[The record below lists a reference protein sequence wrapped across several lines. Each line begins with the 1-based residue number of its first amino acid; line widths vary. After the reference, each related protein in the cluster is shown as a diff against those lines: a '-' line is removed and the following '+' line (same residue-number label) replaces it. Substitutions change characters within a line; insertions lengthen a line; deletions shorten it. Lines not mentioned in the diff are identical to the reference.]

1 MELKSVLKYSYALG
15 YSNNQA
21 ARTEI
26 IAVSVFVG
34 VALMIIFDIVIF
46 CLTLGRTIYIVY
58 LDLETRRR
66 FTLQALIIRDGML
79 SPYSFKELY

>member
-1 MELKSVLKYSYALG
+1 MELNSAFKYPYALS

-21 ARTEI
+21 ARTES

-34 VALMIIFDIVIF
+34 VALMTIFDIVIF

-79 SPYSFKELY
+79 SPNPFKKLY

>member
-1 MELKSVLKYSYALG
+1 MELNSVFKYPYALS

-21 ARTEI
+21 AGTEI
-26 IAVSVFVG
+26 IVVSVFVG

-58 LDLETRRR
+58 PDLETRRR

-79 SPYSFKELY
+79 PPYSFKELY

>member
-1 MELKSVLKYSYALG
+1 MELNLAFKYPYALS

-21 ARTEI
+21 ARTES

-79 SPYSFKELY
+79 SPYSFKELC

>member
-1 MELKSVLKYSYALG
+1 MELNSAFKYPYALS

-21 ARTEI
+21 ARTES

-34 VALMIIFDIVIF
+34 VALMTIFDIVIF

-79 SPYSFKELY
+79 SPNSFKKLY